1 MGDLNNKNKNA
12 AVSSLEM
19 EQEDKFKKYKKECI
33 AAYVTN
39 DQAKIASIEQ
49 NKQKLLKKHEKSD
62 LRLMSEYSFG
72 SYKESLV
79 VPKKEVQK
87 CFELNKDMSSVI
99 SMQNKLERDE
109 DDMKIKIQ
117 SLEEEIGVELTSYTN
132 EKNNMDNKLNR
143 LNAIPVLIKEK
154 TDEIDK
160 IKASPFR
167 RFLSYFTGEIGALEK
182 EKRSLENEQKLIK
195 GKLES
200 DLSSLYGKG
209 YSLSGEVDSKK
220 IKKKWINKITKE
232 YSDLNMNEQF
242 SMVKKGF
249 IDLNNKVSASL
260 FPYVAP
266 LLGELAR
273 SIYTTE
279 KNFLETQQRFE
290 NIKNHRPQVLN
301 AELHE
306 YQNKVQAE
314 MERNDEQE
322 TNEVHETIKINDV
335 QKTNGPRE
343 LYTLIEGV
351 TQPQSQ
357 PGKQQSQPGKQQ
369 SQPGKQQSQ
378 PEKQQRSTRET
389 TKINA

>member
-12 AVSSLEM
+12 TVSSLEM
-19 EQEDKFKKYKKECI
+19 EQEDKFKKYKKESI

-39 DQAKIASIEQ
+39 DKAKIASIEQ
-49 NKQKLLKKHEKSD
+49 NKQNLLKKHGKSD

-109 DDMKIKIQ
+109 DKMKIKIQ
-117 SLEEEIGVELTSYTN
+117 SLEEEIGVELTSYTS
-132 EKNNMDNKLNR
+132 EKNNIDNKLNR
-143 LNAIPVLIKEK
+143 LNAIPALIKEK

-182 EKRSLENEQKLIK
+182 EKRSLEDEQKLIK

-200 DLSSLYGKG
+200 DLTSLYGKG
-209 YSLSGEVDSKK
+209 YNLSGEVDSEK
-220 IKKKWINKITKE
+220 IKKKWINKITKK

-290 NIKNHRPQVLN
+290 NIKNYRPQVLN

-314 MERNDEQE
+314 MKRNDE
-322 TNEVHETIKINDV
+322 

-357 PGKQQSQPGKQQ
+357 P
-369 SQPGKQQSQ
+369 
-378 PEKQQRSTRET
+378 EKQQRSTPEHDSR
-389 TKINA
+389 N

>member
-1 MGDLNNKNKNA
+1 
-12 AVSSLEM
+12 
-19 EQEDKFKKYKKECI
+19 
-33 AAYVTN
+33 
-39 DQAKIASIEQ
+39 
-49 NKQKLLKKHEKSD
+49 
-62 LRLMSEYSFG
+62 
-72 SYKESLV
+72 
-79 VPKKEVQK
+79 
-87 CFELNKDMSSVI
+87 
-99 SMQNKLERDE
+99 
-109 DDMKIKIQ
+109 
-117 SLEEEIGVELTSYTN
+117 
-132 EKNNMDNKLNR
+132 MDNKLNR

-306 YQNKVQAE
+306 YQNKLIASLE
-314 MERNDEQE
+314 KHMESEQG
-322 TNEVHETIKINDV
+322 NGQPQKAQLKDKV
-335 QKTNGPRE
+335 QKN
-343 LYTLIEGV
+343 
-351 TQPQSQ
+351 
-357 PGKQQSQPGKQQ
+357 
-369 SQPGKQQSQ
+369 
-378 PEKQQRSTRET
+378 ET
-389 TKINA
+389 TKQNPVNRQPITQAKHDLNDKGR

>member
-12 AVSSLEM
+12 TVSSLEM

-49 NKQKLLKKHEKSD
+49 NKQNLLKKHEKSD

-87 CFELNKDMSSVI
+87 CFELNKDMRSVI
-99 SMQNKLERDE
+99 SMQNNLESDE
-109 DDMKIKIQ
+109 DKIKIKIQ
-117 SLEEEIGVELTSYTN
+117 SLEEEIGVELTSYTS

-209 YSLSGEVDSKK
+209 YSLSGEVDSEN

-249 IDLNNKVSASL
+249 IDLNNRVSASL

-314 MERNDEQE
+314 MKRNDE
-322 TNEVHETIKINDV
+322 

-357 PGKQQSQPGKQQ
+357 PGKQQSQP
-369 SQPGKQQSQ
+369 
-378 PEKQQRSTRET
+378 EKQQRSTPEHDSR
-389 TKINA
+389 N

>member
-117 SLEEEIGVELTSYTN
+117 SLEEEIGVELTSYTS

-167 RFLSYFTGEIGALEK
+167 RFLSYFTGEIGDLEK
-182 EKRSLENEQKLIK
+182 EKRSLENEQNLIK

-357 PGKQQSQPGKQQ
+357 P
-369 SQPGKQQSQ
+369 
-378 PEKQQRSTRET
+378 EKQQRSTPEHDSR
-389 TKINA
+389 N

>member
-266 LLGELAR
+266 LLGELAC

-357 PGKQQSQPGKQQ
+357 PGKQQSQP
-369 SQPGKQQSQ
+369 
-378 PEKQQRSTRET
+378 EKQQRSTPEHDSR
-389 TKINA
+389 N

>member
-1 MGDLNNKNKNA
+1 MGDLNNKNKNV

-19 EQEDKFKKYKKECI
+19 EQEDKFKKYKK
-33 AAYVTN
+33 
-39 DQAKIASIEQ
+39 
-49 NKQKLLKKHEKSD
+49 
-62 LRLMSEYSFG
+62 
-72 SYKESLV
+72 
-79 VPKKEVQK
+79 
-87 CFELNKDMSSVI
+87 
-99 SMQNKLERDE
+99 
-109 DDMKIKIQ
+109 
-117 SLEEEIGVELTSYTN
+117 
-132 EKNNMDNKLNR
+132 
-143 LNAIPVLIKEK
+143 
-154 TDEIDK
+154 
-160 IKASPFR
+160 
-167 RFLSYFTGEIGALEK
+167 GALEK

-249 IDLNNKVSASL
+249 IDLNNRVSASL

-322 TNEVHETIKINDV
+322 TNEVHETIKINGEQKTNEVHETIKINGEQKTNEVHETIKINDV

-357 PGKQQSQPGKQQ
+357 PGKQQSQPE
-369 SQPGKQQSQ
+369 KQQSQ
-378 PEKQQRSTRET
+378 PEK
-389 TKINA
+389 